1 MEYRRSKYIGKVNI
15 DEVFEGTPDEI
26 LEVLNGLD
34 RVCED
39 LIYSQED
46 AVLYIRNNLREDHEV
61 DITMG
66 LIRVILELEE
76 DYMRSV
82 GIIED

>member
-1 MEYRRSKYIGKVNI
+1 MEYRRSKYIGEVNI

-39 LIYSQED
+39 LKPPLS
-46 AVLYIRNNLREDHEV
+46 
-61 DITMG
+61 
-66 LIRVILELEE
+66 
-76 DYMRSV
+76 
-82 GIIED
+82 